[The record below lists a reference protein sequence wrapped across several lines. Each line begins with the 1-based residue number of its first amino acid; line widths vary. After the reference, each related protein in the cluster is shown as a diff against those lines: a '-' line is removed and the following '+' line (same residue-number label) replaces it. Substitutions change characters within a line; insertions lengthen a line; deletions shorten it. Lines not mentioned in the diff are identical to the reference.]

1 MQKTPLIAILLNT
14 LSLGLSQS
22 SCSNESSYMDQA
34 LKLEASREQGLS
46 ELVSGTIIDKTGLAG
61 CKYMIELSDGTL
73 LEPINLDAELK
84 EAGTIVDFRFRRARG
99 YMSICMAGP
108 LVELFD
114 VKKIDNEKP
123 TLLTDEAEQKQ

>member
-1 MQKTPLIAILLNT
+1 MRKTPLIAILLST
-14 LSLGLSQS
+14 LSLGLSLS
-22 SCSNESSYMDQA
+22 SCSNESSYIDQA
-34 LKLEASREQGLS
+34 FKHKASPEQGLS

-114 VKKIDNEKP
+114 VKRINSEDSAE
-123 TLLTDEAEQKQ
+123 LTDDATSKE